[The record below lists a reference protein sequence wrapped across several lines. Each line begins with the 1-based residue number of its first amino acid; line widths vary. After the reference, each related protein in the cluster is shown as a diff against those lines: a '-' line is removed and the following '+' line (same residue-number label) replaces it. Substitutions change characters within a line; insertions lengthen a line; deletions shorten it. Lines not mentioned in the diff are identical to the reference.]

1 MAFGILY
8 DYLMGQSINAYDY
21 FGAHFI
27 EEKKKVGRRNVVTKG
42 VVFRLYAPMATDV
55 SVIGEWNNWDPTV
68 HKMNKVDEAGK
79 LREEA
84 GINLDTSKSK
94 INIFIS
100 Y

>member
-1 MAFGILY
+1 MAYGLLY

-27 EEKKKVGRRNVVTKG
+27 EEKKKVGRRNVITKG

-68 HKMNKVDEAGK
+68 HKMNKVDEAGVY
-79 LREEA
+79 E
-84 GINLDTSKSK
+84 
-94 INIFIS
+94 IFIPDLTNYLS
-100 Y
+100 YKFHFKNAL